1 MTAPPAPPNGP
12 RLARYAL
19 ALLTVVNL
27 LNYLERNAIFALFEP
42 LKRDLHLS
50 DSQLGWLGTA
60 YVLVFSLASLPLG
73 LLGDL
78 RSRRAVIAGGIAV
91 WSVATSLS
99 GLALGFE
106 SMFVAR
112 ALVGLGGA
120 AAAAPSAS
128 LVADYFS
135 GNRRALA
142 MGIFMAGLAV
152 GGVLGILLAGQ
163 LEALYG
169 WRVAFL
175 ALGVPGFVVAAFVL
189 RLPDPTR
196 LLPQNRLLF
205 ELREIGIGVTSLAAT
220 CAPMLIGLA
229 TGGIAAFLLDQHY
242 GADSRADAAAFSAI
256 AGIGLAWNIRLWVK
270 RAHRHGGGN
279 DPSDAVIDAA
289 LVDLRRAFRT
299 VLGTPTLVY
308 VFAGGALISFGMNGI
323 VAWAPAFISRTLG
336 LTTQEA
342 SRLLGGAGLIAGTAG
357 TLAGGWFADLL
368 RKKYPSARILVCAA
382 GFIAGA
388 PLAIWLLSVRSP
400 TYFVPIFYAAFFFLT
415 WYNGP
420 LTATIF
426 DVVPARIGTTVVGAY
441 LLFIHVAGDSIAF
454 PLIGALSDRFGLHRA
469 IYILPVAAL
478 AGGLVVLGAA
488 RFLERDSR
496 RAAEAT
502 TGTFPIV
509 APPPMPARPR
519 AS

>member
-1 MTAPPAPPNGP
+1 MTEQDLPSNG
-12 RLARYAL
+12 RRRAATAL
-19 ALLTVVNL
+19 ALLTAVNL
-27 LNYLERNAIFALFEP
+27 LNYLERNAIFAVFEP
-42 LKRDLHLS
+42 LKRDLNLS

-78 RSRRAVIAGGIAV
+78 RSRRAVIAGGIVV
-91 WSVATSLS
+91 WSLATSLS
-99 GLALGFE
+99 GLALGFQ
-106 SMFVAR
+106 SLFFAR

-120 AAAAPSAS
+120 AAAAAAAS
-128 LVADYFS
+128 LVADYYP
-135 GNRRALA
+135 GQRRALA

-175 ALGVPGFVVAAFVL
+175 ALGLPGFVLAGLVL

-196 LLPQNRLLF
+196 HRPHHHLLA
-205 ELREIGIGVTSLAAT
+205 ELREIGIGVTSLARA
-220 CAPMLIGLA
+220 CAPTLF
-229 TGGIAAFLLDQHY
+229 GIALGAFAAFLLDQRF
-242 GADSRADAAAFSAI
+242 GADSRADAAAFSAL
-256 AGIGLAWNIRLWVK
+256 AGLGLAWNIRLWVK
-270 RAHRHGGGN
+270 RARRQTVDAN
-279 DPSDAVIDAA
+279 RSDDVIDAA

-308 VFAGGALISFGMNGI
+308 VFVGGALISFGMNGL

-336 LTTQEA
+336 LSNTEA
-342 SRLLGGAGLIAGTAG
+342 SRLLGLAGLIAGTAG
-357 TLAGGWFADLL
+357 TLAGGWFADAL
-368 RKKYPSARILVCAA
+368 RKRFPSARVAVTAA
-382 GFIAGA
+382 GFIVGV

-400 TYFVPIFYAAFFFLT
+400 AFFVPIFYAAFFFLT

-426 DVVPARIGTTVVGAY
+426 DVVPTRIGTTVVGAY

-454 PLIGALSDRFGLHRA
+454 PLIGALSDRFGLDRA

-478 AGGLVVLGAA
+478 IGAFVVLGAG
-488 RFLERDSR
+488 RSLVRDAE
-496 RAAEAT
+496 RAAA
-502 TGTFPIV
+502 G
-509 APPPMPARPR
+509 
-519 AS
+519 